1 MKNPDKPLSI
11 LLVEDNRAMSA
22 VIIELLSHTQLSL
35 SVTSTDS
42 GQGALDQL
50 NANRF
55 DCVLLDYELPDYNA
69 NEVLKRL
76 QGKRQLSMP
85 IIILTG
91 HSQAKLANDVLA
103 LGAIDFIT
111 KSECSPEKLKRAI
124 TYAISRNQFRI
135 SQADEE
141 KAQISRLLD
150 TATAETAHLLNYDR
164 LTQLPNRELFK
175 VYLNK
180 SIARACRHQL
190 NVCLLYI
197 DIDNFKCINDSLGH
211 DLGDKAL
218 ISFCHRLQSIIRSND
233 ALCRVGEDEF
243 AIYLDFIENE
253 CDAAI
258 VAEKII
264 RLTGIP
270 IEIDNHDIYLYCSIG
285 ICYHSNYTG
294 DSETLLSNAQTAM
307 LSVKKNGKNSFVYF
321 SNEMTTKAQKRLY
334 LEQEVRL
341 ALANDDFHM
350 VYQPKIDVKTQRI
363 TGAEALIR
371 WHHPKNGVIPPNEF
385 IPVAEQSD
393 LILKLDSYIL
403 DKVINQISRWQKE
416 GLEVPVISVNIP
428 SREFQRGDLVTSV
441 QDTLRKYQVAGNRF
455 EIEITERLLMDHC
468 EDNIKIL
475 NRLKDLEIHISVD
488 DFGTGYSSL
497 SYLVQFPCDVL
508 KIDKSFIDQL
518 PQSKDNCKIVEAII
532 MLAHKLGKSVVAE
545 GVETEVQYQYL
556 SALGCDQIQGYY
568 FYKPLNK
575 NDFSFILD
583 KVQFKGF
590 TNVSQIKAC

>member
-1 MKNPDKPLSI
+1 M
-11 LLVEDNRAMSA
+11 
-22 VIIELLSHTQLSL
+22 
-35 SVTSTDS
+35 
-42 GQGALDQL
+42 
-50 NANRF
+50 NA
-55 DCVLLDYELPDYNA
+55 Y
-69 NEVLKRL
+69 
-76 QGKRQLSMP
+76 
-85 IIILTG
+85 
-91 HSQAKLANDVLA
+91 
-103 LGAIDFIT
+103 
-111 KSECSPEKLKRAI
+111 
-124 TYAISRNQFRI
+124 
-135 SQADEE
+135 
-141 KAQISRLLD
+141 
-150 TATAETAHLLNYDR
+150 
-164 LTQLPNRELFK
+164 
-175 VYLNK
+175 
-180 SIARACRHQL
+180 
-190 NVCLLYI
+190 
-197 DIDNFKCINDSLGH
+197 
-211 DLGDKAL
+211 
-218 ISFCHRLQSIIRSND
+218 
-233 ALCRVGEDEF
+233 
-243 AIYLDFIENE
+243 
-253 CDAAI
+253 
-258 VAEKII
+258 
-264 RLTGIP
+264 
-270 IEIDNHDIYLYCSIG
+270 
-285 ICYHSNYTG
+285 
-294 DSETLLSNAQTAM
+294 AQTAM

-321 SNEMTTKAQKRLY
+321 SNEMTIKAKKRLY

-371 WHHPKNGVIPPNEF
+371 WHHPKNGIIPPNEF

-428 SREFQRGDLVTSV
+428 SREFQRGDLVASV
-441 QDTLRKYQVAGNRF
+441 QDTLRKYQVVGNRL

-475 NRLKDLEIHISVD
+475 NRLKDLDIHISVD

-575 NDFSFILD
+575 NDFAIKLD
-583 KVQFKGF
+583 KVQFKSF